1 MFVTLRWK
9 LSSRVTQHKNCVPVC
24 LGTTPF
30 HLFAKRARKDQL
42 SVKTLNYLWVC
53 QWVLRRHLC
62 TLTPGKRHPFYGA
75 IRANNRQFVSY
86 YWGNLDLAKSLQPS
100 ENGAPGG
107 IRTPDQEVR
116 SLLLY
121 PAELRVRYSTQN
133 M

>member
-1 MFVTLRWK
+1 MVL
-9 LSSRVTQHKNCVPVC
+9 
-24 LGTTPF
+24 LG
-30 HLFAKRARKDQL
+30 LIIGNL
-42 SVKTLNYLWVC
+42 LIII
-53 QWVLRRHLC
+53 
-62 TLTPGKRHPFYGA
+62 GA
-75 IRANNRQFVSY
+75 ICS